1 MDGKPLIQLL
11 GSVANSKKAR
21 SNGTDDLQI
30 NKNTLRTYVCNTN
43 NIWTLNNPN
52 QLATLTLLQGKLD
65 LTFAYKGHGK
75 AFC

>member
-1 MDGKPLIQLL
+1 MDRKPLIQLL
-11 GSVANSKKAR
+11 GSIANSKKGR

-52 QLATLTLLQGKLD
+52 
-65 LTFAYKGHGK
+65 
-75 AFC
+75 